1 MSDKNKGY
9 IYAITCYGMWGLLP
23 IFWKTLEELDSL
35 YIFSSRVVYSFI
47 LTIILLIGLKKKDE
61 LILVC
66 KQPKKV
72 ILAVI
77 AGILIAANWLTFII
91 AVTSENTI
99 DAALG
104 YFINPL
110 AVVLV
115 GTIFFKEKLSGLAK
129 LSIVLATLG
138 VLISTLLF
146 KEFPVTPI
154 ILAVTF
160 TLYGA
165 IKKIN
170 GIDTFI
176 SMFIETL
183 VVTPFALYII
193 YKYSIN
199 DVNVYTS
206 GDIGLILLVIMTGA
220 VTLTPLLFYSQA
232 VKLIPFSTVG
242 FFQYINPT
250 MLIILGVFLYH
261 EEVSSGQLVSFI
273 FIWVALGIY
282 IYSIMKQNKASA

>member
-1 MSDKNKGY
+1 MTDKNKGY
-9 IYAITCYGMWGLLP
+9 IYAISCYTMWGLLP
-23 IFWKTLEELDSL
+23 IFWRLLHDLDSL
-35 YIFSSRVVYSFI
+35 YIFSSRVVYSFL
-47 LTIILLIGLKKKDE
+47 LTIILIFALKKKE
-61 LILVC
+61 QLIIVC

-72 ILAVI
+72 LLAAL
-77 AGILIAANWLTFII
+77 AGILVATNWLTYIM
-91 AVTSENTI
+91 AVTSDNTI

-115 GTIFFKEKLSGLAK
+115 GTFFFKEKLTGLAK
-129 LSIVLATLG
+129 LSIILASVGVVL
-138 VLISTLLF
+138 STLLF
-146 KEFPVTPI
+146 KEFPITPI
-154 ILAVTF
+154 ILAVSF

-165 IKKIN
+165 VKKIN

-199 DVNVYTS
+199 DVNVYAS
-206 GDIGLILLVIMTGA
+206 GDIGLIILVIMTGA
-220 VTLTPLLFYSQA
+220 VTLIPLLFYSQA
-232 VKLIPFSTVG
+232 VSIIPFSTVG

-250 MLIILGVFLYH
+250 ILILLGVFVYK
-261 EEVSSGQLVSFI
+261 EEVTSGQLVSFL
-273 FIWVALGIY
+273 FIWSALAVY
-282 IYSIMKQNKASA
+282 IYSIIKQNKLKN

>member
-1 MSDKNKGY
+1 MADKNKGY
-9 IYAITCYGMWGLLP
+9 FYALTSYVMWGLLP
-23 IFWKTLEELDSL
+23 IFWKLLHDLDSL
-35 YIFSSRVVYSFI
+35 YIFSSRVVYSFL
-47 LTIILLIGLKKKDE
+47 LTIILIIALKKKEE
-61 LILVC
+61 LISVF

-72 ILAVI
+72 FLSALAGV
-77 AGILIAANWLTFII
+77 LVAANWLTYIM
-91 AVTSENTI
+91 AVTSDNTI

-115 GTIFFKEKLSGLAK
+115 GTFFFKEKLSGLAK
-129 LSIVLATLG
+129 LSLFLAAVGVVL
-138 VLISTLLF
+138 STLLF
-146 KEFPVTPI
+146 KEFPITPI
-154 ILAVTF
+154 ILAVSF

-165 IKKIN
+165 VKKVN
-170 GIDTFI
+170 GIDTFV

-183 VVTPFALYII
+183 AVTPFALYII
-193 YKYSIN
+193 FKYSVN

-206 GDIGLILLVIMTGA
+206 GDLGLIILVILTGA

-250 MLIILGVFLYH
+250 ILIILGVFFYK
-261 EEVSSGQLVSFI
+261 EEVTRGQLVSFI
-273 FIWVALGIY
+273 FIWAALGVY
-282 IYSIMKQNKASA
+282 IFSIIKQRKVKA

>member
-1 MSDKNKGY
+1 MTEKNKGY
-9 IYAITCYGMWGLLP
+9 IYALTCYVIWGLLP
-23 IFWKTLEELDSL
+23 IFWKTLDELDSL

-47 LTIILLIGLKKKDE
+47 LTIILIFALKKKDE
-61 LILVC
+61 LVTVF

-72 ILAVI
+72 LLAAL
-77 AGILIAANWLTFII
+77 AGVFIAANWLTFIV

-115 GTIFFKEKLSGLAK
+115 GTIFFKEKLNKLAK
-129 LSIVLATLG
+129 FSLILAG
-138 VLISTLLF
+138 VGVILSTLLF
-146 KEFPVTPI
+146 KEFPTTPI
-154 ILAVTF
+154 ILATTF
-160 TLYGA
+160 TLYGVV
-165 IKKIN
+165 KKIN

-193 YKYSIN
+193 YKYSIT

-206 GDIGLILLVIMTGA
+206 GDIGLIILVMMTGV
-220 VTLTPLLFYSQA
+220 VTLIPLLFYSQA
-232 VKLIPFSTVG
+232 VNLIPFSTVG
-242 FFQYINPT
+242 FFQYINPS
-250 MLIILGVFLYH
+250 MLILQGIFIYH
-261 EEVSSGQLVSFI
+261 EEVTGGQLVSFI

-282 IYSIMKQNKASA
+282 IYSIIKQNKATA

>member
-1 MSDKNKGY
+1 MTEKNKGY
-9 IYAITCYGMWGLLP
+9 IYALTCYVMWGLLP
-23 IFWKTLEELDSL
+23 IFWKTLDELDSL

-47 LTIILLIGLKKKDE
+47 LTIILIFALKKKDE
-61 LILVC
+61 LVSVF

-72 ILAVI
+72 LLAAL
-77 AGILIAANWLTFII
+77 AGVFIAANWLTFIV

-115 GTIFFKEKLSGLAK
+115 GTIFFKEKLSKLAK
-129 LSIVLATLG
+129 FSLILAGVGVVL
-138 VLISTLLF
+138 STLLF
-146 KEFPVTPI
+146 KEFPTTPI
-154 ILAVTF
+154 ILATTF
-160 TLYGA
+160 TLYGVV
-165 IKKIN
+165 KKVN

-193 YKYSIN
+193 YRYSIT
-199 DVNVYTS
+199 DINVYTS
-206 GDIGLILLVIMTGA
+206 GDIGLIILVMMTGV
-220 VTLTPLLFYSQA
+220 VTLIPLLFYSQA
-232 VKLIPFSTVG
+232 VHLIPFSTVG

-250 MLIILGVFLYH
+250 MLILQGIFIYH
-261 EEVSSGQLVSFI
+261 EEVTGGQLVSFI

-282 IYSIMKQNKASA
+282 IYSIIKQNNATA